1 MNEFMQN
8 DLAKYNIMQY
18 PKSEDKEFNLTFAN
32 KITEVDNLNSN
43 NHDLVHRS
51 GVKFEYKRDGNY
63 NSEIMEFLNYVINL
77 VNHDEKDSKGE
88 KISLADC
95 FTKDMEELF
104 EMVED

>member
-1 MNEFMQN
+1 
-8 DLAKYNIMQY
+8 
-18 PKSEDKEFNLTFAN
+18 
-32 KITEVDNLNSN
+32 
-43 NHDLVHRS
+43 
-51 GVKFEYKRDGNY
+51 
-63 NSEIMEFLNYVINL
+63 MEFLNYVINL